1 MVEAVAGAG
10 TGGVTGRGAAG
21 APITREYRVKP
32 VLRYIITEYV
42 EGDGRQSTQNSR
54 QLGEYDN
61 RDLAW
66 VVADGIAKANGGFAI
81 IPNADYRALA
91 AKLMDEYGIVG

>member
-1 MVEAVAGAG
+1 MAGAK
-10 TGGVTGRGAAG
+10 G
-21 APITREYRVKP
+21 APEVREYRVKP
-32 VLRYIITEYV
+32 VLRYIITEHV
-42 EGDGRQSTQNSR
+42 EMGGISSGPR

-91 AKLMDEYGIVG
+91 AKLTEEYGIVGG